1 MVKDFYTALVVLES
15 VKQSLI
21 YGRNYYCFANAFPGS
36 SIFKGLSLNAC
47 NFATVGPAK
56 KSKNSGLIS
65 IKISI

>member
-36 SIFKGLSLNAC
+36 TIFNGLSLNAC

-56 KSKNSGLIS
+56 KVNTVA
-65 IKISI
+65 